1 MIIENASL
9 ADTDRVIE
17 LERILENTELDY
29 ARCKEIFEAQLK
41 KPLVLLLGC
50 PRDARRAG
58 DGAYQHPL

>member
-17 LERILENTELDY
+17 LECILENTELDY
-29 ARCKEIFEAQLK
+29 ARCKEIFEAQLE
-41 KPLVLLLGC
+41 KPLILLLGC

-58 DGAYQHPL
+58 SGTYQHPL